1 MIQITYKICIIPCS
15 IHNYTLTSKCLCPF
29 CNTFVTTGMKP
40 KHIRSV
46 LFENSPGFQVFI
58 SRNYDVGQ
66 SKLYTLWSFASKARI
81 PCRQRNQLTTSR
93 CKLQTLLNCWR
104 DFFIMSFYPP
114 LDHAG
119 HGSVLDGVL
128 PGLVPKDNI
137 IHGPHVRPGHVR
149 HRLRTDDDL
158 LRRHRR
164 LRLATVLLARR
175 HHTGVSTTA
184 RFRYNK
190 DQFLIRIL
198 IPII

>member
-1 MIQITYKICIIPCS
+1 
-15 IHNYTLTSKCLCPF
+15 
-29 CNTFVTTGMKP
+29 
-40 KHIRSV
+40 
-46 LFENSPGFQVFI
+46 
-58 SRNYDVGQ
+58 
-66 SKLYTLWSFASKARI
+66 
-81 PCRQRNQLTTSR
+81 
-93 CKLQTLLNCWR
+93 
-104 DFFIMSFYPP
+104 MSFYPP

-137 IHGPHVRPGHVR
+137 IHGPHVR
-149 HRLRTDDDL
+149 
-158 LRRHRR
+158 

-184 RFRYNK
+184 RFRYNN